1 MPMKLRALP
10 FALALA
16 GLLSAPVAAFAQS
29 DTPAEML
36 LRGAQKWV
44 AKDRSDLAE
53 NLLKKLILIEPTS
66 QEALFMLGNIELKK
80 GQPDEA
86 LRYLHS
92 LKQVA
97 PDSPRTKELGD
108 LHRMATTG
116 KATLEKARSLAQS
129 GKTAE
134 AEKMLNQLFNG
145 KPPKGDLA
153 IEYYRITGASKTG
166 YNQAQKELAS
176 LYKETG
182 DTRYR
187 LVELELQ
194 ANHPEYLT
202 SAIRGY
208 EELSGR
214 QDVNP
219 RTLQENWRIGL
230 YKHPDNNDKQNA
242 IQHFL
247 AAYPGDKEMRELLGD
262 VKKNIA
268 GQALFAKSPSIVATV
283 SPSLSPTL
291 SLSPKA
297 AVKPARE
304 KKPLKKKQPDESAAQ
319 NPEEAPPL
327 VLNPD
332 IVARTEALDALDDGK
347 VELAET
353 SLTDL
358 LKRRPEDVEVLG
370 GLGIVKLKQGK
381 HAEAEKWFTLALQ
394 AAQAAK
400 SETGKWKSLVATA
413 GFWKNIRAAEELLK
427 DRKLPEAEA
436 AARQA
441 LAMKPAHPEAL
452 VLLGNIKAAGNSPAE
467 AEQYFRDALKAEG
480 HNTAAMIGLVSVLV
494 QEQRS
499 EEALAHIQQVLQK
512 YPAEWN
518 KNPGGMARLLREE
531 ANLHIAARHHGQA
544 LKALEK
550 GVLVAPRNPWLRFS
564 LAKLYVSLNLPPLAK
579 RVLQEGAE
587 LAPKDPEMHYVFA
600 LVLLSMDDY
609 AGGLDSLAQ
618 IPEKDLTPPM
628 REARDRALIQYYIQ
642 QADNKLAHEDRKE
655 AIRIMSIA
663 ETQAGT
669 NIPAV
674 EQVAEGWFKLGL
686 HKQGLALMRKLP
698 PPVPLDTQVYYAS
711 LLNRAKKDPELI
723 EYLPSLR
730 IPGGSDETAKKYRE
744 RIRDIEF
751 SMANRQFDRLM
762 NEGKKDQAQQ
772 LADAV
777 LNASQ
782 LSNADYFKMHRTYFS
797 RAELPENAITQLN
810 QEKEQNPNDLNIR
823 WELAYAYYQEKQNRN
838 AQRELQ
844 ELLPLTP
851 SDDIDRRLRIA
862 QLRQSMQDATG
873 SRQIIDDLTRRY
885 PNNTEV
891 LLQAGNLARS
901 EGHYNEAMSHYKK
914 AKKLAQ
920 QTTPANA
927 ASKIAVQ
934 KPNTPPDI
942 TLNLLPAPAQAHS
955 GTEKQAGL
963 VQPLLSTPESARLY
977 RTVIASDVEPVKY
990 TGKNAAALA
999 EQEMADIAS
1008 IHSGKIEVGLDIQSK
1023 QATDGTSTYNA
1034 TEIPVLAKF
1043 PVGYEGLGSVQID
1056 KLDIDVGALPST
1068 FADAARFGK
1077 IKAYNFVPAQP
1088 LVTKSSGVSVAL
1100 GYEQDS
1106 VKADVGV
1113 VGIGF
1118 PVKNLVGGLRMGGDA
1133 GRMSYSLSLSRR
1145 PITGS
1150 QVSYAGARDP
1160 VSGEVWGGVTNTG
1173 LSLYLST
1180 IVGSFNASTFASYG
1194 LLRGKNVLNN
1204 TRLYLRAAIDRDIY
1218 TDNDMALNVGLNT
1231 NYMNYA
1237 NNQSFY
1243 TFGHG
1248 GYYSP
1253 QSSLNLSLPITLSGR
1268 YDLLSYQIRT
1278 NVTYSRTREDTV
1290 AYYPGDA
1297 DLQALAGGAMYTG
1310 GPGGGDGYGLRAM
1323 AEYRIAPNFVIG
1335 GQFNMDR
1342 SAYFAPNSLLFY
1354 LRYLFKPETGPVR
1367 LNPDPVT
1374 PYSQY

>member
-1 MPMKLRALP
+1 MPIMLRASPLLLV
-10 FALALA
+10 LACMLT
-16 GLLSAPVAAFAQS
+16 SPVAAFAQNDMS
-29 DTPAEML
+29 SEML

-53 NLLKKLILIEPTS
+53 NLLRKLILIEPTS

-80 GQPDEA
+80 GKPDEA
-86 LRYLHS
+86 LRYLRS
-92 LKQVA
+92 LEQVA
-97 PDSPRTKELGD
+97 PNSPRTKELGD

-153 IEYYRITGASKTG
+153 IEYYRITGASKAG
-166 YNQAQKELAS
+166 YNQAQKELAT

-187 LVELELQ
+187 LAELELQ
-194 ANHPEYLT
+194 ANNPEHLA
-202 SAIRGY
+202 SAIHGY

-219 RTLQENWRIGL
+219 RALQENWRTGL
-230 YKHPDNNDKQNA
+230 YKYPDNNDKQNA

-247 AAYPGDKEMRELLGD
+247 AAYPGDKEMQELLGD

-268 GQALFAKSPSIVATV
+268 GQALFTKSPSIAAL
-283 SPSLSPTL
+283 SPSPLP
-291 SLSPKA
+291 SPKA
-297 AVKPARE
+297 AVKPSRE
-304 KKPLKKKQPDESAAQ
+304 KKPRKKAPSDDSPVQ
-319 NPEEAPPL
+319 NPGETPPAA
-327 VLNPD
+327 VNPD

-370 GLGIVKLKQGK
+370 GLGFVKLKQGK
-381 HAEAEKWFTLALQ
+381 PAEAEKWFTLALQ

-400 SETGKWKSLVATA
+400 GETGKWESLVATA
-413 GFWKNIRAAEELLK
+413 GFWKNISTGDALLK
-427 DRKLPEAEA
+427 EHKLPEAEA
-436 AARQA
+436 TARQA

-452 VLLGNIKAAGNSPAE
+452 VLLGNIKAADNSPVE
-467 AEQYFRDALKAEG
+467 AEQYFRDALKAEE

-494 QEQRS
+494 QQQRS
-499 EEALAHIQQVLQK
+499 DEALAHIKQVLQK

-531 ANLHIAARHHGQA
+531 ANLHIAARHPGQA

-550 GVLVAPRNPWLRFS
+550 GVLVAPQNPWLRFS
-564 LAKLYVSLNLPPLAK
+564 LAKLYVSLDLTPLAK
-579 RVLQEGAE
+579 RVLREGVE

-600 LVLLSMDDY
+600 LVLLSIDDY
-609 AGGLDSLAQ
+609 AGGLESLAQ

-628 REARDRALIQYYIQ
+628 REARDRALLKYYIQ
-642 QADNKLAHEDRKE
+642 QADNKLAHGDRKE

-663 ETQAGT
+663 ETQAGS
-669 NIPAV
+669 NVPAV

-686 HKQGLALMRKLP
+686 QKQGLAIMRKLP

-762 NEGKKDQAQQ
+762 NEGKKEQAQQ
-772 LADAV
+772 LADTV
-777 LNASQ
+777 LNANQ
-782 LSNADYFKMHRTYFS
+782 LSNADYFRMHRTYFS
-797 RAELPENAITQLN
+797 RAEFPENAVARLN
-810 QEKEQNPNDLNIR
+810 QEKEQHPNDLNIR
-823 WELAYAYYQEKQNRN
+823 LELAYAYYQEKQNRN

-851 SDDIDRRLRIA
+851 SDDIDTRLRIA
-862 QLRQSMQDATG
+862 QLQQSTGDAAG
-873 SRQIIDDLTRRY
+873 SRQILNDLTRRY

-891 LLQAGNLARS
+891 LLQAGNLARA

-914 AKKLAQ
+914 IKSMAHV
-920 QTTPANA
+920 PANA
-927 ASKIAVQ
+927 EPRIAVQ
-934 KPNTPPDI
+934 QPDAPPDI
-942 TLNLLPAPAQAHS
+942 TLNLLPSPAQAHS

-963 VQPLLSTPESARLY
+963 VQPLVNTPESARLY
-977 RTVIASDVEPVKY
+977 RTLIANDVGQVKY
-990 TGKNAAALA
+990 VGNNAAARA

-1008 IHSGKIEVGLDIQSK
+1008 LHSGKIEAGFEMQSK
-1023 QATDGTSTYNA
+1023 RATDGTSTYNA

-1043 PVGYEGLGSVQID
+1043 PVAYEGFGTVQID
-1056 KLDIDVGALPST
+1056 KVDIDVGALPST
-1068 FADAARFGK
+1068 FDDAARFGK

-1088 LVTKSSGVSVAL
+1088 LVTKSSGVSAGL
-1100 GYEQDS
+1100 GYEQDA

-1118 PVKNLVGGLRMGGDA
+1118 PVKNLVGGVRIGGDT

-1173 LSLYLST
+1173 LSLYMSSIL
-1180 IVGSFNASTFASYG
+1180 GSFNASTFASYG

-1204 TRLYLRAAIDRDIY
+1204 TRVYLRAAIDRDIY
-1218 TDNDMALNVGLNT
+1218 TDNDIVLNVGLNT
-1231 NYMNYA
+1231 NYMHYA

-1253 QSSLNLSLPITLSGR
+1253 QSSLNLALPITLSGR

-1290 AYYPGDA
+1290 AYYPGNA
-1297 DLQALAGGAMYTG
+1297 DLQALAGGAVYTG

-1323 AEYRIAPNFVIG
+1323 AEYRIAPDFVIG
-1335 GQFNMDR
+1335 GRFSMDR
-1342 SAYFAPNSLLFY
+1342 SAYFAPNALLFY